1 MKHQEN
7 KPYSLYIVIFL
18 LIVLAFLMAV
28 LAVRYY
34 IITHSHTAVQQQ
46 PGEWFE
52 IAPEGIVSADG
63 SPVTTLMRVGTE
75 NKVAV
80 FFFGGGISL
89 NEYTAARPYVGM
101 TMDVEPGFYSPNTS
115 DQIPDWCFTGIG
127 DAVPVNPFRDWTI
140 IIIPYTT
147 ADFHVGNAEY
157 EYTALDG
164 SKAVLHHHGY
174 ENYRAIMDEAIWS
187 SYISDHP
194 DELLVA
200 GYSAGGYGAAML
212 TEDLLENYFP
222 EAGHVTLCVDSSLLI
237 LDNWQE
243 VFRDVWNVPE
253 KFTEKIR
260 SENLIV
266 DFMGDLYDTYGEKM
280 TFLYIGSVRDGA
292 LTRYQTYFDL
302 GIYAASNRNVGVY
315 TMYLRD
321 MVQKLRERVPTIG
334 IYLFDRLPFSIRP
347 NQFLLTQHTILE
359 TRTVF
364 WRLTDRTPVIFWLD
378 RAVSGDVTSLGL
390 QLLR

>member
-1 MKHQEN
+1 MEHKRQ
-7 KPYSLYIVIFL
+7 KPYSLYIVIVL
-18 LIVLAFLMAV
+18 LIIVALLMGV

-34 IITHSHTAVQQQ
+34 IITHSHTAVQKE
-46 PGEWFE
+46 PGAWFE

-127 DAVPVNPFRDWTI
+127 DAAPMNPFRNWTI
-140 IIIPYTT
+140 IIVPYTT

-157 EYTALDG
+157 EYPALDG
-164 SKAVLHHHGY
+164 SEAVLHHHGY
-174 ENYRAIMDEAIWS
+174 ENYRAIMDEATWS
-187 SYISDHP
+187 AYINNHP

>member
-1 MKHQEN
+1 MKQKEQ
-7 KPYSLYIVIFL
+7 KPYSLYIVIGL
-18 LIVLAFLMAV
+18 LIAVALLMAG

-34 IITHSHTAVQQQ
+34 IITHNHTAVRHS

-63 SPVTTLMRVGTE
+63 SPVTTQMRIGTE
-75 NKVAV
+75 NKVIV

-89 NEYTAARPYVGM
+89 NDYTAARPYVGM
-101 TMDVEPGFYSPNTS
+101 TIDVEPGFYSANTD
-115 DQIPDWCFTGIG
+115 DQIPVWCETGIG
-127 DAVPVNPFRDWTI
+127 DAVPINPFRNWTI
-140 IIIPYTT
+140 IIVPYTT
-147 ADFHVGNAEY
+147 ADFHVGDAEY

-164 SKAVLHHHGY
+164 SDAILHHHGY
-174 ENYRAIMDEAIWS
+174 ENYRAILDEATR
-187 SYISDHP
+187 YIGQP

-212 TEDLLENYFP
+212 TEDLMENYFP

-243 VFRDVWNVPE
+243 VFRDVWNAPD

-260 SENLIV
+260 SDNLIV
-266 DFMGDLYDTYGEKM
+266 DFMGDLYDTYGDKM

-334 IYLFDRLPFSIRP
+334 IYLFDRLPFSLRP

>member
-1 MKHQEN
+1 MEHKKH
-7 KPYSLYIVIFL
+7 KPYSLYIVIGLL
-18 LIVLAFLMAV
+18 LIVALLMAV
-28 LAVRYY
+28 FATRYY
-34 IITHSHTAVQQQ
+34 IITHSHTAIQQQ

-63 SPVTTLMRVGTE
+63 SPVKTMMRVGTE
-75 NKVAV
+75 NKVVV

-127 DAVPVNPFRDWTI
+127 DAAPMNPFRDWTI

-147 ADFHVGNAEY
+147 ADFHVGSAEY

-164 SKAVLHHHGY
+164 SDAVLHHHGY
-174 ENYRAIMDEAIWS
+174 ENYRAIMDEATWS
-187 SYISDHP
+187 AYISEQP

-212 TEDLLENYFP
+212 TEDLIENYFP
-222 EAGHVTLCVDSSLLI
+222 EAGHVTLCVDSSLLL
-237 LDNWQE
+237 LDNWQK
-243 VFRDVWNVPE
+243 VFRDVWNAPE

-260 SENLIV
+260 TNNLIV
-266 DFMGDLYDTYGEKM
+266 DFMGDLYDTYGDRM
-280 TFLYIGSVRDGA
+280 TYLYIGSVRDGA
-292 LTRYQTYFDL
+292 LTRYQTYFDF
-302 GIYAASNRNVGVY
+302 GVYAASNRNVGAY

-321 MVQKLRERVPTIG
+321 MILKLNERVPTIG

-364 WRLTDRTPVIFWLD
+364 WRLTNRTPVILWLD

-390 QLLR
+390 DLLR